1 MAPRAL
7 LCVALV
13 ALILGNPAEA
23 RISSKRLMEL
33 SEKALYLISM
43 QDTVLA
49 IKARANSIRAY
60 NHMKQGEK
68 EEAQMSMYRAMFGL
82 AVVNGAGGLVVQN
95 PMTIAFVNQMK
106 KRSEFKAAMAAWNK
120 YNNVIQ
126 DDIYRGLIT
135 QDEFL
140 TKAKTD
146 EVVKTLRRASK
157 WAKVVKYIDFL
168 GPWFDGISLVLD
180 SWDLYDAIKENN
192 TPGIVSASLGI
203 ASSLVGLATLG
214 AVALGFLTGGV
225 AIFAL
230 GALSACLGLAGTLVE
245 IAYQEPCCHLEV
257 KIDPLAQLREAGMDE
272 LEHSRKYLERFP
284 EVFKRHEFYESNPAN
299 MQVREA
305 VQAGGE
311 PLRMTRG
318 WYYDLNHDR
327 GTYIKTGG
335 LREDDFQGYVLVK
348 EPYSGRGAMVVL
360 DTKLVRDSRYK
371 LRGANIQT
379 YADRDI
385 DVKDADFV
393 SIGDFWELEAG
404 EKLIVKTGHGN
415 DTIHING
422 PIGQPTSDFGEDTLD
437 VDTGARHPFPETLNT
452 LSFSNLAKGRQYFIK
467 EGYLYKLHHI
477 KGAYYSARTAQ
488 VVLWYKPDSLDLP
501 VTLHKFGKIKPI
513 NLVIGSSY
521 NDVIEMSGAAF
532 YVEQTEGINKYI
544 MQAVTAAYYEFYEI
558 VDSSESYRLSGQQPE
573 LVVCSSER
581 ITINNFEW
589 TDEQILNFRVSSYF
603 KTVMRSIRFQFLTE
617 PKVSIYYS
625 RDFDSCVDNLKS
637 APEKTFDLTL
647 AKQSRR
653 AEDKEKR
660 GIPLSNII
668 HSKFFRRKRG
678 SSNEYVQSDVW
689 PCGSERRWRPCRTKS
704 YDYRLC
710 KSDEEEVDISNNVDT
725 VAFNFKNVGYGSWH
739 DDTMRFLKPDA
750 SSAGQNGLLVNLHA
764 GNDTVILTNDLM
776 RTIID
781 SGAAM
786 ELKEEGGKD
795 WMQIRQG
802 NSIPDGYYYFNYIV
816 ELVDVEMIMNEEK
829 RVLVDLRKPVEGTID
844 LKARYEMAMP

>member
-140 TKAKTD
+140 TKTTKLKQQTIDTLKTVVQGLPETD

-488 VVLWYKPDSLDLP
+488 VGLWYKPDRPDLP

-647 AKQSRR
+647 AKQ
-653 AEDKEKR
+653 
-660 GIPLSNII
+660 
-668 HSKFFRRKRG
+668 
-678 SSNEYVQSDVW
+678 
-689 PCGSERRWRPCRTKS
+689 
-704 YDYRLC
+704 
-710 KSDEEEVDISNNVDT
+710 VDISNNVDT